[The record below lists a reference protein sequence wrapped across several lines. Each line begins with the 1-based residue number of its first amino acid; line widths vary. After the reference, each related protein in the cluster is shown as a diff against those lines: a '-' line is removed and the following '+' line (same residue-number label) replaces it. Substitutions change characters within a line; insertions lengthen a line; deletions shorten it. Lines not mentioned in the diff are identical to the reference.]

1 MASVCLQ
8 TPVLIPTAHTLTSP
22 APMGAV
28 SQLPGFVTE
37 TMIVEMDLM
46 NLTVLTWNVR
56 RATSSVNPEPV
67 SLIAGAVTMTTT
79 VTTGVMKKTVSM
91 PSVPVHSSPAITNDV
106 YPETGPAIMTMIAMT
121 TVMKRIVITMKPV
134 VQRNSTALSIS
145 QSVSP

>member
-1 MASVCLQ
+1 
-8 TPVLIPTAHTLTSP
+8 
-22 APMGAV
+22 MGAV

-46 NLTVLTWNVR
+46 NLTVLTWNVQ

-79 VTTGVMKKTVSM
+79 VTMGVMKKTVSM

-134 VQRNSTALSIS
+134 VQRNSTALSTS
-145 QSVSP
+145 PSVSP